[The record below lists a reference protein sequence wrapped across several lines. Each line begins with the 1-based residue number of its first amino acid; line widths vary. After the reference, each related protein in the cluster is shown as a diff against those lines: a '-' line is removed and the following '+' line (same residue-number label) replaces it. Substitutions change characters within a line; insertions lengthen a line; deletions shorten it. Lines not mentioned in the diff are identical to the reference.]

1 VIFRC
6 VITYLAVVIM
16 AGTAVA
22 ENEMSFF
29 AGVGVHRPGTLTY
42 DINGDARDADGATRS
57 GPLFGMRYTHWV
69 GTDGIGVEYS
79 RDFATQP
86 AFDDLDQLTGSDD
99 SIFTLNYHKVFPD
112 QVFDPYVGLGVGVL
126 NTSDAQ
132 LAGPA
137 MRFSAGGRYALNDVI
152 DVMAEYQ
159 FTYSQNLSDP
169 ETLGGRAAEQHRNAI
184 NLGISFGF

>member
-1 VIFRC
+1 
-6 VITYLAVVIM
+6 M
-16 AGTAVA
+16 AGAGAA
-22 ENEMSFF
+22 ENELSFF
-29 AGVGVHRPGTLTY
+29 AGAGVHRPGTLTY
-42 DINGDARDADGATRS
+42 DINGDAHDADGSTS
-57 GPLFGMRYTHWV
+57 VGPLFGMRYTHWV

-79 RDFATQP
+79 RDFATQSP
-86 AFDDLDQLTGSDD
+86 DHGTDPIIGADD

-126 NTSDAQ
+126 NTPDAQ

-137 MRFSAGGRYALNDVI
+137 MRFSAGGRYALSDTI

-159 FTYSQNLSDP
+159 FTYSQNLQDP
-169 ETLGGRAAEQHRNAI
+169 ETLGGRPADQHSNAI